1 MARVVVSGVVV
12 SLLSGDLL
20 RSRRLGL
27 GVEILNLGLAEDA
40 VSNVRRV
47 VGDRR

>member
-20 RSRRLGL
+20 SGRSLGL
-27 GVEILNLGLAEDA
+27 GVEILNLGLTEDA
-40 VSNVRRV
+40 TKNISR
-47 VGDRR
+47 GDSDLL